1 MFLLKEIDTIKLKK
15 EGLIFIE
22 IDLLMETF
30 CVNVTELFLTY
41 LFLIMLWNTRLW
53 TPVFADKVDQ
63 RHGFLSRF
71 LFDCMKVTILC
82 NPLNQAQHL

>member
-1 MFLLKEIDTIKLKK
+1 MFLLKAIDTIKLKK

-41 LFLIMLWNTRLW
+41 LFLIML
-53 TPVFADKVDQ
+53 
-63 RHGFLSRF
+63 
-71 LFDCMKVTILC
+71 
-82 NPLNQAQHL
+82 

>member
-15 EGLIFIE
+15 EGLISIE

-41 LFLIMLWNTRLW
+41 LFLITL
-53 TPVFADKVDQ
+53 
-63 RHGFLSRF
+63 
-71 LFDCMKVTILC
+71 
-82 NPLNQAQHL
+82 